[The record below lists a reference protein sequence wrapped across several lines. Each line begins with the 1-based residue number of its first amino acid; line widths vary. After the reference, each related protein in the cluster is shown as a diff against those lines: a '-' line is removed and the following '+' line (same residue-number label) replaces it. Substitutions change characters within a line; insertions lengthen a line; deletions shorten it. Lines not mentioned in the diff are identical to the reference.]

1 MKIKKSDL
9 EKMLRAK
16 NNIVSARVDS
26 VVLKKI
32 QDWGMNPQT
41 AIVSALNVFLGIK
54 DEDYTDFTIDQ
65 D

>member
-1 MKIKKSDL
+1 
-9 EKMLRAK
+9 MLRAK